1 MSEQIKL
8 VNIFDQTERKI
19 VCIANEH
26 DYLGDGTTFKEE
38 NLVVGQEYTYIRG
51 EAQSYGFMV
60 HLKEVEE
67 KHNYGFQA
75 YLFEEKEPYDK
86 EILKKEYETWLS
98 AELDKGLKS
107 AKNGK
112 CYTVEEMREHLGL
125 LREKI
130 KGRKDV

>member
-51 EAQSYGFMV
+51 EAQPYGFMV

-75 YLFEEKEPYDK
+75 YLFEEIEPYDK
-86 EILKKEYETWLS
+86 EILKKEYETWLC
-98 AELDKGLKS
+98 AELDKGVES
-107 AKNGK
+107 AKKGK
-112 CYTVEEMREHLGL
+112 CYTVEEVREHLGL
-125 LREKI
+125 LKEKI
-130 KGRKDV
+130 KGNKGD